1 MVGIDW
7 PLGDDTKG
15 RPVVVGLG
23 QPDMFPDDALY
34 SLPFVVRQLG
44 EPHGE
49 HMPFDPGY
57 GCIRETQGGLPVV
70 QIQCDRDV
78 ASDHR
83 KRRTEDFT
91 AGF

>member
-1 MVGIDW
+1 MPFPSMVGIDS
-7 PLGDDTKG
+7 PRAVRDDTKG

-57 GCIRETQGGLPVV
+57 GCIRETQGRPAVV
-70 QIQCDRDV
+70 
-78 ASDHR
+78 
-83 KRRTEDFT
+83 
-91 AGF
+91 